1 VYTRVFT
8 ELASAWLAVYY
19 SGVERTRKD
28 RDNISYLKVFPL
40 SRSLSTQKQ
49 LNFLWRIAMREGSS
63 PRKKI
68 KTTHTHTHTQCNGAL
83 APPFP
88 ARYLTSLCPAA
99 KERREER
106 EYIDTIHSALLPG
119 FLFQRDSNTTHTTH
133 THTLAHTI

>member
-19 SGVERTRKD
+19 SGVERTRRD
-28 RDNISYLKVFPL
+28 RDNISYFKVFPL

-68 KTTHTHTHTQCNGAL
+68 KTTHTHTHIHTHSVTEHLLLLFQL
-83 APPFP
+83 AILHHFAPQP
-88 ARYLTSLCPAA
+88 
-99 KERREER
+99 KREEKR
-106 EYIDTIHSALLPG
+106 ESI
-119 FLFQRDSNTTHTTH
+119 
-133 THTLAHTI
+133 